1 MLNTPSKQFN
11 RFETG
16 EKNTEVAVFQFFQRF
31 FLHTHKTTLS
41 NQMKSRRH
49 GCNIIR
55 ISWFQLTINGQLI
68 KEQTDNYRLTARET
82 NSISCRTSTAQASII
97 FLWVRGNTSI
107 ILTPSFGV
115 WFFCAV
121 CRCFF
126 SLLFSID
133 QNIRT
138 MNKAFNLNMHLLI
151 PCNQH
156 GWSHLLGLNLG
167 LCAHI

>member
-11 RFETG
+11 RLETG

-121 CRCFF
+121 CFF